1 MGRKHSP
8 KGQVVL
14 RKDEKMKSVVAALP
28 AGSTP
33 DSYATKFQEMYPED
47 WGKIVRRYKRHERQ
61 TPRGKA
67 HPMPEPNQ
75 YLLNM
80 VNNFL
85 TKKRVVEST
94 K

>member
-14 RKDEKMKSVVAALP
+14 MKDEKLEAVGAVLP
-28 AGSTP
+28 SGSP
-33 DSYATKFQEMYPED
+33 PESYATKFQEMYPED
-47 WGKIVRRYKRHERQ
+47 WDKIVRRYNQHERQ
-61 TPRGKA
+61 TPPGKT
-67 HPMPEPNQ
+67 HPMPEPKQ

-85 TKKRVVEST
+85 AKRTAAPKK
-94 K
+94 